1 MLLRMLLVVS
11 RILVNLLL
19 RRSEVTLDCEGPGGG
34 GGGGVDRNLDSSPV
48 VALARIS
55 SSTEASDKGH

>member
-11 RILVNLLL
+11 RILVNLFL
-19 RRSEVTLDCEGPGGG
+19 RRSEVTLDCEGT